1 METCSIQELIYFD
14 VNLPTASF
22 GKQLLVAL
30 LSVIV
35 NNIIFNL
42 VYKFMPGSDRI
53 QEDSDQEYSIIE
65 SKAVSPIAFGISEI
79 VNGGL
84 YAPIVEELFFRFLL
98 FKIVL
103 VKIYGFQPNSA
114 NFLQAI
120 LFGVMHMTNVITS
133 AQSVNRTLLQT
144 LSASIGGFL
153 SGWTYVYTNSLLT
166 PIMAHMINNLIATS
180 SEVIEY
186 SHFYDGIPNKQ
197 L

>member
-14 VNLPTASF
+14 TNLPTASF

-133 AQSVNRTLLQT
+133 PQSVNRTLLQT

-186 SHFYDGIPNKQ
+186 SHFYDGIPNK
-197 L
+197 

>member
-42 VYKFMPGSDRI
+42 VYKIMPGSDHI

-186 SHFYDGIPNKQ
+186 SHFYDGIPNK
-197 L
+197 